1 MLNIKSEQRLI
12 PKNGQLASD
21 LTKHIAS
28 RITHGSIAV
37 IADKPVKLL
46 ESINEEWGKYAPALP
61 TKRFGAQEPADDPCL
76 DALFATVEQFVYWP
90 PDCPTLYITCPITR
104 LQLSMVTTWMPTN
117 GLVVMYENPKQHS
130 QTHTKEL
137 HEVTS
142 R

>member
-1 MLNIKSEQRLI
+1 MNGLALEKHSLNSMKKL
-12 PKNGQLASD
+12 PAA

-28 RITHGSIAV
+28 RITYGSIAV
-37 IADKPVKLL
+37 IADDPVKLL
-46 ESINEEWGKYAPALP
+46 EAINKEWKKYTPALP
-61 TKRFGAQEPADDPCL
+61 AKRFGAENPANDPRL

-117 GLVVMYENPKQHS
+117 GLVVMYENLKQHS
-130 QTHTKEL
+130 QTHARKP
-137 HEVTS
+137 HEVTN